1 MTDPNPH
8 DNPGDL
14 LERSLGAMRN
24 APMPD
29 GPSQQLIA
37 DTLAT
42 LDKAQGDD
50 QPLSNTQRKTNMRI
64 ITRLAASLIIAI
76 GAAALI
82 FFTTRTTSIAFA
94 ENVVQKVREAKT
106 LTFDCAADLP
116 GMGPVKMHFFMNSA
130 GQTRVEVAGTVSI
143 IDPKSGKVLTLVQ
156 AMKQAIVMEL
166 GANIYGQDKT
176 PTNMVEEFKNLD
188 IKKAKDLGEQ
198 EIDGKLCKG
207 FIADDKGTQFTV
219 WAEKG
224 TGKLQRIEL
233 ELSAGVGTSKM
244 VMSEF
249 VFDPP
254 LDPALFSIEPPAG
267 YKVQTFDASKVFQA
281 VINAPGEE
289 HVIALL
295 RAYAQANDGQFPP
308 KLNLDWGVYARMIG
322 NKAAKVA
329 GPNAK
334 LDDKQMELSAHV
346 GALNPFLM
354 SLPKDGWDYLGDG
367 VKLGEKDKIV
377 FWYKDAKANQH
388 RAIYGDLT
396 VKPIAPEDLP

>member
-1 MTDPNPH
+1 
-8 DNPGDL
+8 
-14 LERSLGAMRN
+14 MRN
-24 APMPD
+24 APIPD

-42 LDKAQGDD
+42 LDKAQADRL
-50 QPLSNTQRKTNMRI
+50 QPNVQRKTNMKL

-82 FFTTRTTSIAFA
+82 FFATRTSSVAFA
-94 ENVVQKVREAKT
+94 QVVQKVREAKT
-106 LTFDCAADLP
+106 LTFECAAELP

-130 GQTRVEVAGTVSI
+130 GQTRVEAAGSVSV
-143 IDPKSGKVLTLVQ
+143 IDPKAGKILTLVQ
-156 AMKQAIVMEL
+156 AMKQAVVMDL
-166 GANIYGQDKT
+166 GAHAYPQNKT
-176 PTNMVEEFKNLD
+176 PSNFVEEFKNLD
-188 IKKAKDLGEQ
+188 TKKAKDLGEK

-207 FIADDKGTQFTV
+207 FVADDKGIQFTV
-219 WAEKG
+219 WAEKSS
-224 TGKLQRIEL
+224 GKLQRIEL
-233 ELSAGVGTSKM
+233 ELSAGIGISKM
-244 VMSEF
+244 VMSDF

-254 LDPALFSIEPPAG
+254 LDPALFSVEPPAG
-267 YKVQTFDASKVFQA
+267 YEVQTFDASKAFQA
-281 VINAPGEE
+281 AINAPGEE

-308 KLNLDWGVYARMIG
+308 KLNMDWGVYARIIG

-354 SLPKDGWDYLGDG
+354 SLPKEGWDYLGDG

-377 FWYKDAKANQH
+377 FWYLDPKTNKHLAV
-388 RAIYGDLT
+388 YGDLS
-396 VKPIAPEDLP
+396 VKPIAAEDLPGH